1 MSKFTPGPWL
11 RSSGEWDGIEIERN
25 KQRVVLF
32 ETLIREDGL
41 PEEEQEANV
50 KLVLKAPEMH
60 QLIIDLKYTLESMY
74 NPDSDFAETAD
85 KYLDKAHNLLT
96 EIDRE

>member
-1 MSKFTPGPWL
+1 MTKFTPGPWEIT
-11 RSSGEWDGIEIERN
+11 RGAQEHPFSIEGLTKTIALIKMQTEKEN
-25 KQRVVLF
+25 TEANAV
-32 ETLIREDGL
+32 LIR
-41 PEEEQEANV
+41 
-50 KLVLKAPEMH
+50 KAPEMY